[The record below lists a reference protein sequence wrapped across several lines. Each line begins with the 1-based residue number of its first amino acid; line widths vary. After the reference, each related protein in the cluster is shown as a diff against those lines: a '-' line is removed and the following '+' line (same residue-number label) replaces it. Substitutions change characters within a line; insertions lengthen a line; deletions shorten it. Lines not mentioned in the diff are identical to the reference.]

1 MQNTPWNHVAARAA
15 FGQMDRMRQWR
26 GALFDAAGFAPVE
39 SAYRVVHEEPGLR
52 LRRYGDEQ
60 TDGPAMLIVPAPIK
74 RPYIW
79 DLQPSVSVVRQ
90 CLGQGMRVYLA
101 EWAAIGEDEQGFGLC
116 DYGNRLLRTCA
127 DRIEAD
133 CGESACVLAGHSLGG
148 ILAAAFCCLHP
159 QRARA
164 LILLEAPLHF
174 DANTDRMTSAV
185 HAAPDARA
193 IAAAFGTVPGSFLN
207 AASVSAAPDEFRWEP
222 YRDFSMSIANRD
234 AFATHMRV
242 LRWTHDEFALPGQ
255 LFADVVEL
263 LYRDD
268 RLMRGTLDI
277 SGQRIGPQ
285 NLPAPLLSVY
295 DPRSAVVPPQSVV
308 AFHDAAAG
316 SPKKLL
322 QYEGDVGVALQH
334 VGVLVGRN
342 AHAVIWPE
350 IFTWLSDLAILKRSR
365 PAN

>member
-15 FGQMDRMRQWR
+15 FEQLDRMRQWR

-39 SAYRVVHEEPGLR
+39 SEYRVVHEEPGLR
-52 LRRYGDEQ
+52 LRRYGDEH
-60 TDGPAMLIVPAPIK
+60 TEGPAMLIVPAPIK

-79 DLQPSVSVVRQ
+79 DLKPSVSVVRQ
-90 CLGQGMRVYLA
+90 CLEQGMRVYLA
-101 EWAAIGEDEQGFGLC
+101 EWAAIGDDEEGFGLC
-116 DYGNRLLRTCA
+116 DYGNRLLLACTE
-127 DRIEAD
+127 RIEAD
-133 CGESACVLAGHSLGG
+133 CGETASVIAGHSLGG
-148 ILAAAFCCLHP
+148 ILAGAFCCLHP

-164 LILLEAPLHF
+164 LVLLEAPMHF
-174 DANTDRMTSAV
+174 DAATDRMTSAV

-222 YRDFSMSIANRD
+222 YRDFSMSIADRD

-242 LRWTHDEFALPGQ
+242 LRWTHDEFALPGR
-255 LFADVVEL
+255 LFADVVEW

-268 RLMRGTLDI
+268 RLMRGTLDME
-277 SGQRIGPQ
+277 GQRIGPGQ
-285 NLPAPLLSVY
+285 LRTPLLSVY
-295 DPRSAVVPPQSVV
+295 DPRSAVVPPQSVI
-308 AFHDAAAG
+308 AFHEAAAG
-316 SPKKLL
+316 KPKKLL

-342 AHAVIWPE
+342 AHAVIWPAVFE
-350 IFTWLSDLAILKRSR
+350 WLFELAILPRSR
-365 PAN
+365 PVS